1 MPDLI
6 KEKIGQYDQRDMQ
19 NYAIKMLRIA
29 LQDVREENFS
39 RRPYKEINSIARESE
54 MEIQHGNP
62 VGKFYE
68 IKQNLQSGKDGIAV
82 VDIVERIVD
91 KKEFICKISD

>member
-1 MPDLI
+1 
-6 KEKIGQYDQRDMQ
+6 
-19 NYAIKMLRIA
+19 MLRIA

-68 IKQNLQSGKDGIAV
+68 IKQNL
-82 VDIVERIVD
+82 
-91 KKEFICKISD
+91 